1 MCVRCLV
8 ARFSSW
14 WTVEVC
20 IQTKQSRH
28 DVETAL
34 MLYPEDTC
42 GNYLLGQGI
51 AGGDFLLSL

>member
-1 MCVRCLV
+1 M